1 MSYFQL
7 TRNWWNFCFENP
19 EKIRPGHSALY
30 LFIVESCDRQG
41 WRPKFGLP
49 SESTKTS
56 IGIRSYKTYMST
68 LKDLIDWEFII
79 MIEESK
85 NQYSANLISLGNP
98 KLKIGNCMDKA
109 LHRQKDEDEEVE
121 AEEGMEVVQEAPVVQ
136 EHRFA
141 KIPKAESLKSK
152 FDDWCERE
160 NLACVPSNYQ
170 DQLSII
176 RQLRERKK
184 EGETDLQVWERWERY
199 WRGRDGFYR
208 KSTFQNLGS
217 ISRNFDALMVDP
229 GRATNQKD
237 RYTKIESA
245 L

>member
-7 TRNWWNFCFENP
+7 TRNWWDFCFENP
-19 EKIRPGHSALY
+19 EKIKPCHSALY
-30 LFIVESCDRQG
+30 LFIVESCNRQG

-68 LKDLIDWEFII
+68 LKDLIDWGFII

-85 NQYSANLISLGNP
+85 NQYSANLISLGSPSLN
-98 KLKIGNCMDKA
+98 IENCMDKA
-109 LHRQKDEDEEVE
+109 ICLMIDEEEEVE
-121 AEEGMEVVQEAPVVQ
+121 TEEVMEVVQEAP
-136 EHRFA
+136 EEPENRFA
-141 KIPKAESLKSK
+141 KIPKSGSLKSK

-170 DQLSII
+170 DQVSII

-184 EGETDLQVWERWERY
+184 EGESDLQVWERWERY

-208 KSTFQNLGS
+208 KSNFQNLGS

-229 GRATNQKD
+229 GISTAQKD